1 VTLIQTL
8 PLIAAVA
15 AVLTTSGIAFQSSDV
30 RPKATWAFPAILCAL
45 FTAWSLYTA
54 MMEGPT
60 GFWPEHNRNLWGYQ
74 IWFDLLLAIG
84 IGWTLI
90 VPRAREQGMRL
101 FPWLALILLTGCIGV
116 SAMFAR
122 LLFLEGRSRAVA
134 G

>member
-1 VTLIQTL
+1 MTLIQTL

-15 AVLTTSGIAFQSSDV
+15 AVLTTGVIAFRSSMV
-30 RPKATWAFPAILCAL
+30 PQKTIWAFPALLCVLFLAWTL
-45 FTAWSLYTA
+45 FTVAT
-54 MMEGPT
+54 EGLT
-60 GFWPEHNRNLWGYQ
+60 GFWPEHNRNHWGYQ

-116 SAMFAR
+116 SAMVAR
-122 LLFLEGRSRAVA
+122 LFFLEEQSRGA